1 MTHWQQAI
9 DTRSNSM
16 VGTHRMT
23 ESKVLQLPRLVAGRD
38 FAAEMVEAFV
48 ARDGALDGAPV
59 VVDASELLSGTASFA
74 GELVRRILVD
84 GHAAQLLLVGA
95 PFQFAEDVTLAAKE
109 LDVTDR
115 FDVAASSPFVG

>member
-1 MTHWQQAI
+1 
-9 DTRSNSM
+9 
-16 VGTHRMT
+16 MT

-38 FAAEMVEAFV
+38 FAAEMVEAFA
-48 ARDGALDGAPV
+48 ARDGALDGARV

-84 GHAAQLLLVGA
+84 AHAAELLLVGA

-109 LDVTDR
+109 LDVTSR
-115 FDVAASSPFVG
+115 FDVAASHPIAS